1 MRYIKL
7 YEQFRI
13 FEAEESLPG
22 VDIKEINFEELPK
35 PSKQILLD
43 GTSSSGK
50 SVALKELSSDWCVLA
65 ADEFYDL
72 IGEDLGKVN
81 FGNEQKISEVY
92 TGCPYKFT
100 EPSGDNY
107 EFACRW
113 YMAQEVKFGKV
124 KSLGMVSRNKNMGR
138 SSEQKN
144 IIYDDVQGTILNET
158 KKVGLSKPKWILV
171 HAPIDHLISNILRRP
186 KDDQRDPEGVFCGAY
201 CFKYEAKPQQG
212 GVDPEKSWTKSSVK
226 ELLKGQPWVDTFLDK
241 VGIKEDGI
249 EYWMHVK
256 DMPEGK
262 YDVIVNTRNKSGNQ
276 MTIEE
281 VASEVKKNF

>member
-1 MRYIKL
+1 MRYLKL
-7 YEQFRI
+7 Y
-13 FEAEESLPG
+13 
-22 VDIKEINFEELPK
+22 VDFVENVDFVEKTKELSR

-50 SVALKELSSDWCVLA
+50 SVALKNLGTDWCILA

-72 IGEDLGKVN
+72 IGEDLGEIDL
-81 FGNEQKISEVY
+81 GNEMTISQIY
-92 TGCPYKFT
+92 PDCPYKFSQ
-100 EPSGDNY
+100 PGGDNY
-107 EFACRW
+107 ELACRW

-138 SSEQKN
+138 SSESN
-144 IIYDDVQGTILNET
+144 NVIYDDVQGTIIKEAT
-158 KKVGLSKPKWILV
+158 EAGLPKPKWILV

-201 CFKYEAKPQQG
+201 CFKYEAKPQKG

-226 ELLKGQPWVDTFLDK
+226 KLLEGYDWVDNFSNK
-241 VGIKEDGI
+241 VGIEEDDR
-249 EYWMHVK
+249 EYWIYTK
-256 DMPEGK
+256 SMPEGN
-262 YDVIVNTRNKSGNQ
+262 YDVVINTRNKEGNQ

-281 VASEVKKNF
+281 VSSEIKKNF

>member
-1 MRYIKL
+1 MKYLKL
-7 YEQFRI
+7 YEDFM
-13 FEAEESLPG
+13 EDESLPG
-22 VDIKEINFEELPK
+22 VDIKETNIEKEMSK

-50 SVALKELSSDWCVLA
+50 SVALKNLGSNWCVLA

-81 FGNEQKISEVY
+81 FNNKQTISEVY
-92 TGCPYKFT
+92 PDCPYKFS

-124 KSLGMVSRNKNMGR
+124 KSLGMTSRNKNMGR
-138 SSEQKN
+138 SAEQMN

-158 KKVGLSKPKWILV
+158 TKAGLDKPKWILV
-171 HAPIDHLISNILRRP
+171 HSPIDHLISNILSRP
-186 KDDQRDPEGVFCGAY
+186 EDDRRDPKGVFIGAY
-201 CFKYEAKPQQG
+201 CFKYEAKPEEG

-226 ELLKGQPWVDTFLDK
+226 DLFKDQPWVDEFLNK
-241 VGIKEDGI
+241 LGIKEDGK
-249 EYWMHVK
+249 EYWIYAKSMS
-256 DMPEGK
+256 EGK
-262 YDVIVNTRNKSGNQ
+262 YDVIVNTRNNSGGQ
-276 MTIEE
+276 MTIDE
-281 VASEVKKNF
+281 VSSEVKKHF

>member
-1 MRYIKL
+1 MRYLKL
-7 YEQFRI
+7 Y
-13 FEAEESLPG
+13 
-22 VDIKEINFEELPK
+22 VDFVENVDFVEKTKELPE

-50 SVALKELSSDWCVLA
+50 SVALKNLGTDWCILA

-72 IGEDLGKVN
+72 IGEDLGEIN
-81 FGNEQKISEVY
+81 LGNEMTISQIY
-92 TGCPYKFT
+92 PDCPYKFSQ
-100 EPSGDNY
+100 PGGDNY
-107 EFACRW
+107 ELACRW

-138 SSEQKN
+138 SSESN
-144 IIYDDVQGTILNET
+144 NVIYDDVQGTIIKEAT
-158 KKVGLSKPKWILV
+158 EAGLPKPKWILV

-201 CFKYEAKPQQG
+201 CFKYEAKPQKG

-226 ELLKGQPWVDTFLDK
+226 KLLEGYDWVDNFSNK
-241 VGIKEDGI
+241 VGIEEDDR
-249 EYWMHVK
+249 EYWIYTK
-256 DMPEGK
+256 SMPEGN
-262 YDVIVNTRNKSGNQ
+262 YDVVINTRNKEGNQ

-281 VASEVKKNF
+281 VSSEIKENF

>member
-1 MRYIKL
+1 MRYLKL
-7 YEQFRI
+7 Y
-13 FEAEESLPG
+13 
-22 VDIKEINFEELPK
+22 VDFVENVDFVEKTKELPE

-50 SVALKELSSDWCVLA
+50 SVALKNLGSDWCILA

-72 IGEDLGKVN
+72 IGEDLGEIN
-81 FGNEQKISEVY
+81 LGNEMTISQIY
-92 TGCPYKFT
+92 PDCPYKFSQ
-100 EPSGDNY
+100 PGGDNY
-107 EFACRW
+107 ELACRW

-138 SSEQKN
+138 SSESN
-144 IIYDDVQGTILNET
+144 NVIYDDVQGTIIKEAT
-158 KKVGLSKPKWILV
+158 EAGLPKPKWILV

-201 CFKYEAKPQQG
+201 CFKYEAKPQKG

-226 ELLKGQPWVDTFLDK
+226 KLLEGYDWVDNFSNK
-241 VGIKEDGI
+241 VGIEKDDR
-249 EYWMHVK
+249 EYWIYTK
-256 DMPEGK
+256 SMPEGN
-262 YDVIVNTRNKSGNQ
+262 YDVVINTRNKEGNQ

-281 VASEVKKNF
+281 VSSEIKENF